1 MVFLIEEEE
10 AVDEFTDIL
19 MEDVSLSTTIAEA
32 ILFPLKY
39 SETFL
44 KQPAGGKKICK
55 DCDCSGDD
63 CLCYHKRGLVYFV
76 NTVVFDSW
84 YSSLKNLK

>member
-10 AVDEFTDIL
+10 AVDEFIDIL

-32 ILFPLKY
+32 ILFPLKH

-44 KQPAGGKKICK
+44 RQPAGGKKICK
-55 DCDCSGDD
+55 DCDCSGDY
-63 CLCYHKRGLVYFV
+63 CLCYHKICLRGLLILTQKASYQQHGE
-76 NTVVFDSW
+76 D
-84 YSSLKNLK
+84 